1 MTTQA
6 IRSRLALDIA
16 ARGALTADQENA
28 ITALRTDATASRY
41 RTSDVDALIAAV
53 AALQVAYTGGTDLVD
68 VDAEMVAAT
77 AAAEAVTAGAS
88 AGGV

>member
-6 IRSRLALDIA
+6 VRSRLALDIA

-41 RTSDVDALIAAV
+41 RTSDVAALIAAV
-53 AALQVAYTGGTDLVD
+53 AAMQVAYTAGTDLID
-68 VDAEMVAAT
+68 VGVTMAAATVAAL
-77 AAAEAVTAGAS
+77 AVTSGAT